1 MPLGVILHVCVDPA
15 IPPRL
20 LENEGDVMKTLTYA
34 AVLLAA
40 IAAVAAPAMAQVLP
54 PDAPYNAYGQ
64 PNQVYGI
71 PGAGQ
76 ASASS
81 HPAP

>member
-1 MPLGVILHVCVDPA
+1 MTRHVTTDPA
-15 IPPRL
+15 IPPRSL
-20 LENEGDVMKTLTYA
+20 RHKGDVMKTLGYA
-34 AVLLAA
+34 ALVLAV
-40 IAAVAAPAMAQVLP
+40 IAAGSAPVMSQILQ
-54 PDAPYNAYGQ
+54 PDAPYNSYGQ
-64 PNQVYGI
+64 PNQVYGM

>member
-1 MPLGVILHVCVDPA
+1 MTRHLTTDPA
-15 IPPRL
+15 IPPQSLRHK
-20 LENEGDVMKTLTYA
+20 GDVMMKTLGYA
-34 AVLLAA
+34 AIVLAA
-40 IAAVAAPAMAQVLP
+40 IAAGSAPVMAQVLP
-54 PDAPYNAYGQ
+54 PDAPYNSYGQ
-64 PNQVYGI
+64 PNQVYGM

>member
-1 MPLGVILHVCVDPA
+1 MTLHLTVDPA
-15 IPPRL
+15 IPPRSL
-20 LENEGDVMKTLTYA
+20 RDKGDVMKTLTFA
-34 AVLLAA
+34 ALMLAV
-40 IAAVAAPAMAQVLP
+40 IAAGPAAAMAQMLP
-54 PDAPYNAYGQ
+54 PDAPYNSYGQ
-64 PNQVYGI
+64 PNQVYGM